1 MLRAMSVPVE
11 KIAEMALALSSDARA
26 LLADR
31 LAESL
36 DPLTDDSVRSAW
48 IDEAQSRLHAVRAG
62 EIQAVPRDAA
72 MTRVRDRLK

>member
-1 MLRAMSVPVE
+1 MSIPVE

-36 DPLTDDSVRSAW
+36 DPLIDDEVRELWATEAQRRLHELRSGEVEAIPGAEALSRVRS
-48 IDEAQSRLHAVRAG
+48 LV
-62 EIQAVPRDAA
+62 
-72 MTRVRDRLK
+72 K